1 VTESPVLYGR
11 AKERAELNALI
22 EAAARSKSGVRV
34 LVGEPGMGKT
44 ALLRS
49 VEADAEGFAVLCA
62 RGVPCEAGLPF
73 AGLHRLL
80 RPVTGLIDEL
90 PAPQR
95 TAIRA
100 ALGQAEGPPPDRFLI
115 SVAVLSLLSELA
127 ERGPVLVV
135 VDDAHWMD
143 VPSLDALAFA
153 AGRFEAE
160 GVVLLAATRPDPPE
174 PLSWAPAMTIGG
186 LPPDACEQ
194 LIRSRVDGPVAGAV
208 RDRLIA
214 HTGGNPLAL
223 LEIIEGLSADQL
235 AGRAPL
241 PCPLPVGPG
250 LERAYLERVAALP
263 APAQSLLLLAA
274 AEDEID
280 AVTLLR
286 AASHAGIEASALER
300 AESAG
305 LIQVSETKVGFRH
318 PLMRS
323 AVYQGAGLARRR
335 WAHQVLGEVSGR
347 DDRRTWHRAAAAL
360 EPDAEL
366 ADELEQSAGR
376 ARVRSGYVA
385 AAVAMERAAELTPDD
400 GVRARRLV
408 RAAWDRWLGGHAGLA
423 VRLLD
428 QARRAAEACGRAR
441 TLGEIDF
448 LRGVIDLRGG
458 VARDAYQSLV
468 SAADRLDPDTAL
480 HALIGAAEAAFYA
493 GDHRRFDVAASR
505 VRQLAGVPG
514 ERAALI
520 RAYLAGMAHAAE
532 GDVSRSIAP
541 FRTVL
546 EIAGRIDDPDALR
559 WAATAAL
566 MIGDDTIAHAFPS
579 RAVEIA
585 RARGAVATVPQAIEL
600 LVHSELWTGRLAIAG
615 ANALEGLRLATE
627 TGQLN
632 CACHLRALL
641 ALHAAIEGDV
651 RTCRE
656 RAQEAMAR
664 AREHDL
670 GLVSAV
676 ATWALAFSD
685 LSLGRYG
692 EAADRLT
699 RMAEAGPGHGH
710 HVITVLSAPHF
721 VEAAVRSGHRER
733 AARAL
738 EMFRFWAETVEST
751 WALALVERCR
761 ALLAD
766 GPAADGHYRAA
777 LELHAASARDFE
789 RARTALLYGAY
800 LRRQRR
806 RAQAR
811 QHARE
816 ALEIFE
822 RLGASRWAERARG
835 ELRAAGETVTEPEG
849 EETGALTAQQLQIAR
864 FIAEGATNREVAARL
879 FISPRTVDYHV
890 RNIFTKLGIG
900 SRAELIR
907 RFRASHAA
915 RA

>member
-1 VTESPVLYGR
+1 MPVLYGR
-11 AKERAELNALI
+11 VQECAELTAVI
-22 EAAARSKSGVRV
+22 EAAARSESGVRV
-34 LVGEPGMGKT
+34 LVGEPGIGKT
-44 ALLRS
+44 ALLNS
-49 VEADAEGFAVLCA
+49 VTAHADGFAVLCA
-62 RGVPCEAGLPF
+62 RGTPSEARLPY

-80 RPVTGLIDEL
+80 RPVTELIGGL

-100 ALGQAEGPPPDRFLI
+100 ALGQEDGPAPDRFLV
-115 SVAVLSLLSELA
+115 SVAVLGLLSELA
-127 ERGPVLVV
+127 EKRPVLVV
-135 VDDAHWMD
+135 VDDAHWLD
-143 VPSLDALAFA
+143 APSLDALAFA
-153 AGRFEAE
+153 AARFQAE
-160 GVVLLAATRPDPPE
+160 GIALLAATRPEPPE
-174 PLSWAPAMTIGG
+174 PFSWAPVMTIGG
-186 LPPDACEQ
+186 LEPAACEQ
-194 LIRSRVDGPVAGAV
+194 LIRARSGGPVAGPV
-208 RDRLIA
+208 LDRLIT

-223 LEIIEGLSADQL
+223 LEIAERLSAAQL

-241 PCPLPVGPG
+241 PRPLPVGPA
-250 LERAYLERVAALP
+250 LERAYLERVSALP
-263 APAQSLLLLAA
+263 VAAQRLLLLAA
-274 AEDEID
+274 ADDEID

-286 AASHAGIEASALER
+286 AASHAGIDASALEA
-300 AESAG
+300 AEAAG
-305 LIQVSETKVGFRH
+305 LIRVSETRVRFRH
-318 PLMRS
+318 PLIRS

-335 WAHQVLGEVSGR
+335 WAHQVLGEVAAR
-347 DDRRTWHRAAAAL
+347 DDRRAWHRAAAAL
-360 EPDAEL
+360 HPDAGL
-366 ADELEQSAGR
+366 ADELERSAGR
-376 ARVRSGYVA
+376 ARVRSGYTA
-385 AAVAMERAAELTPDD
+385 AAAAMERAAELTPDD

-408 RAAWDRWLGGHAGLA
+408 RAAWDRWLGGHADAA
-423 VRLLD
+423 VGLLD
-428 QARRAAEACGRAR
+428 QARRAAEAGGRAG
-441 TLGEIDF
+441 TLGEIDL
-448 LRGVIDLRGG
+448 LRGMIGLRGG

-468 SAADRLDPDTAL
+468 SAADRLGPEEAL
-480 HALIGAAEAAFYA
+480 HALTAAAEAAFYA
-493 GDHRRFDVAASR
+493 GDQLRFTAAAAR
-505 VRQLAGVPG
+505 IGRLGPVPG

-520 RAYLAGMAHAAE
+520 RAYFAGMAHAAE
-532 GDVSRSIAP
+532 GEIVASIRQ

-546 EIAGRIDDPDALR
+546 EIAGRIDDPDLLR

-566 MIGDDTIAHAFPS
+566 MVGDDTIAHALPA
-579 RAVEIA
+579 RAVDIA
-585 RARGAVATVPQAIEL
+585 RARGAVTKVPQAIEL
-600 LVHSELWTGRLAIAG
+600 LVHSELWTGRLAIAR
-615 ANALEGLRLATE
+615 ANALEGLRLATQ

-632 CACHLRALL
+632 CAGHLRALL

-656 RAQEAMAR
+656 RAQEALAR

-710 HVITVLSAPHF
+710 PVITVLSAPHY
-721 VEAAVRSGHRER
+721 VEAAVRSGDHDR

-738 EMFRFWAETVEST
+738 AMFRSWAEAVQSA

-766 GPAADGHYRAA
+766 PAAADGHYRRA
-777 LELHAASARDFE
+777 LELHAVSARDFE
-789 RARTALLYGAY
+789 RARTALLYGAH

-811 QHARE
+811 RYTRE

-822 RLGASRWAERARG
+822 RLGATRWAERARG
-835 ELRAAGETVTEPEG
+835 ELRAAGETVTDPEG

-890 RNIFTKLGIG
+890 RNIFAKLGIG
-900 SRAELIR
+900 SRVELVR
-907 RFRASHAA
+907 RFRASGTA
-915 RA
+915 RV